1 MQFRDAPQGNFC
13 FLIPSR
19 GTQCA
24 CQQIEQSGFVAI
36 HLGRLLQV
44 AHGICIV
51 MQLQLSFAK
60 MKIRSPRVRIER
72 ASLGGRAE
80 AGQLDCKKNRVNDYL
95 AKKIDY
101 SAKNYRKP

>member
-60 MKIRSPRVRIER
+60 IKIRSPRVRIER

-80 AGQLDCKKNRVNDYL
+80 AGQLDCKKNRL
-95 AKKIDY
+95 TIILLRKSITLRT
-101 SAKNYRKP
+101 NYRKT